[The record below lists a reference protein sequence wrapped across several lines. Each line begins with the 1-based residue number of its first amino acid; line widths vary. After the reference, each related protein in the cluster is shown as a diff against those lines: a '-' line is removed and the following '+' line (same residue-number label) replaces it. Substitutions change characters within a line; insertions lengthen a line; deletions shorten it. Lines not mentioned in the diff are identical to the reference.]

1 MANIDKTYAKSYKE
15 YKEVLDWCKNIGI
28 VIDDYG
34 NKIQPYLW
42 LYYTNLTEN
51 DFGKDKN
58 RNDKQYMIL
67 NTSIIQDL
75 YLIRH
80 CPCKII
86 QKRMKEIYSLDYIND
101 VLNFNTEFDK

>member
-15 YKEVLDWCKNIGI
+15 YKEVLDWCKSIGI
-28 VIDDYG
+28 VTDDYG

-42 LYYTNLTEN
+42 LFYNNLTKN
-51 DFGKDKN
+51 DFDKDKN
-58 RNDKQYMIL
+58 RNDKQCIIW

-75 YLIRH
+75 YLRH
-80 CPCKII
+80 RPYKIV
-86 QKRMKEIYSLDYIND
+86 QKRMREAYSSEYIED